1 MILGDD
7 TSFQAALKCCK
18 STVYYDEDDDE
29 GKLWISDKL
38 SFYNS
43 TPVVQPAAVADATDA
58 LSAVTQ
64 LNTLLARV
72 RTLGL
77 IAT

>member
-1 MILGDD
+1 MILGDY

-38 SFYNS
+38 TFYNS
-43 TPVVQPAAVADATDA
+43 IKDENNDEGYVDTII
-58 LSAVTQ
+58 
-64 LNTLLARV
+64 
-72 RTLGL
+72 L
-77 IAT
+77 I